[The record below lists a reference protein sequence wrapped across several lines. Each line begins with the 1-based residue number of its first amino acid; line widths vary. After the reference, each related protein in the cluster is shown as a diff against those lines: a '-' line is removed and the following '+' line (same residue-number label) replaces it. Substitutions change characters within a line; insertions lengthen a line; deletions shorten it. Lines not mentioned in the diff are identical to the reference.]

1 MKQLNLL
8 FLLLTW
14 LSLSGIAYSGNYK
27 SESGLITDEMRTKLQ
42 SKLLET
48 RLGNEYMVVVTPNDL
63 TMPNYLAEIYI
74 GAKEPCKVHIEQPA
88 GEGHIA
94 SYDIL
99 KPYDIAVHR
108 MSSQKYEIRGKEE
121 KPENLPLR
129 IYSDK
134 EIMVY
139 FGTHASTTAEGYM
152 ALPVNVLGKHYVHCS
167 FTSNKEGNDDKH
179 TGFIIGAISDNTNV
193 AVKLRGR
200 NLAPTSGC
208 VTDGAGHKIGDNF
221 MLRLDEWQ
229 AINVWD
235 KIQGADIAP
244 GVCDFT
250 GSTIT
255 SDKPIAVF
263 SHHERTDIPRG
274 ARNRDC
280 LAEQL
285 LPVNLWGKEFVSVQL
300 KSRDLTGTVSDV
312 KPPLFV
318 GDYFRVVASEPDTR
332 LDVTWWDPR
341 TGDEIKSLKNQPL
354 NPDGDWWDYNPTL
367 VYPRPAGIFG
377 IQGIASFR
385 ANKPIQVMQYCY
397 STGFG
402 IDGPFDPLMVLVPPI
417 EQYGY
422 ETVFQTSSYADME
435 EHNFTILAK
444 GDTNNTTRNEEL
456 LSTITIS
463 EKGGKFESIKDK
475 DKNFLTNR
483 IPTTEYFYSTL
494 PRNGASSYAVK
505 AQTKVAG
512 YIYGFGKVISYGW
525 TASMALVETSE
536 KDTLCPEVH
545 HVSGCYR
552 DQNNYLDGLPDRIG
566 QQGRYKFVS
575 FYADTTNY
583 PAADEFAVPQVDLG
597 LSYAPRFLIPDGL
610 SDEELEKFDNIEIS
624 RYVYIKPRQAPTADW
639 LSREPVYQGA
649 VEFTVLDMYKDALGF
664 VEYRDRA
671 GNITLD
677 TLVYIA
683 DKLEWRD
690 ASSVKVEELNFG
702 SKTVGGTYT
711 LSVRLHNVSKK
722 EVTISEI
729 FLSGANPVYSLTKGV
744 SGLPLTLGPDQSEE
758 IEVTY
763 IPKVGG
769 TVIDSIMVYTDCL
782 KFSIPIYGGS
792 GIAKIDI
799 TDIDF
804 GQVLVGTKTF
814 MDVKNSQASLQITNK
829 GSVEL
834 VVTDYRWEDPQDATT
849 GPFFYEPNP
858 VGSEPTPSS
867 PIKVAAGDKSDLI
880 RRFAF
885 LPDKIG
891 PFEVKL
897 YFESNAA
904 GLDLDPNRKD
914 YAILRGYG
922 IQPGPK
928 VTSYDWGERRVK
940 TLNDWDIELTNDGNA
955 KLTIKEISNV
965 LDNWNV
971 DVNGDL
977 VSPDGS
983 YRVFNVSQYEGKE
996 VYPSSGSDEP
1006 KLIRIRVNFSPQ
1018 SEYTPI
1024 GLSPTNVKFYI
1035 NFEKEYGI
1043 SDNTIYSSLSGKGIL
1058 PKISVSGY
1066 KFPATKK
1073 NEECSEVGSLVIRNT
1088 SESSKLHIKSVR
1100 FLGGQQETDFTLT
1113 PVLNNHDGTDI
1124 GIKDS
1129 IVYKVRF
1136 KPLSTAPPARI
1147 ARVLIDNDATVG
1159 PEEFPIITTDTLLE
1173 GIAFDEGVD
1182 CNPIDYGTVS
1192 RCAEEVLDIVVVN
1205 ESTTNYLDIIN
1216 ITIPDEYKDIFV
1228 IDNSSY
1234 ENKQVPPNSTLTVP
1248 VRLIA
1253 SAYSDEGDIIT
1264 KYTLETNLGIEEREV
1279 HVRILVLPFELSM
1292 ERREHQTPGTI
1303 IDFPVNIK
1311 ISDADKSFTYSNANL
1326 TSFKIVFKLDPKAAR
1341 VTGATGSWQYNVS
1354 TDLDA
1359 GTVTVTGQGSAWQTD
1374 GLFFSLKLQILVSS
1388 DNDFEV
1394 SFESISFNER
1404 DICVSTTNK
1413 PGSVQYTICAEDLRG
1428 IVIGANN
1435 FYIDNITPNPYRGG
1449 DLHLSYS
1456 LGFDVDVAI
1465 KLYDASGKTVK
1476 TLVDGNKK
1484 GGVHNISVNL
1494 DDLGSGAYTI
1504 IMKSGP
1510 YEHMQRLIIVK

>member
-1 MKQLNLL
+1 
-8 FLLLTW
+8 
-14 LSLSGIAYSGNYK
+14 
-27 SESGLITDEMRTKLQ
+27 
-42 SKLLET
+42 
-48 RLGNEYMVVVTPNDL
+48 
-63 TMPNYLAEIYI
+63 
-74 GAKEPCKVHIEQPA
+74 
-88 GEGHIA
+88 
-94 SYDIL
+94 
-99 KPYDIAVHR
+99 
-108 MSSQKYEIRGKEE
+108 
-121 KPENLPLR
+121 
-129 IYSDK
+129 
-134 EIMVY
+134 
-139 FGTHASTTAEGYM
+139 
-152 ALPVNVLGKHYVHCS
+152 
-167 FTSNKEGNDDKH
+167 
-179 TGFIIGAISDNTNV
+179 
-193 AVKLRGR
+193 
-200 NLAPTSGC
+200 
-208 VTDGAGHKIGDNF
+208 
-221 MLRLDEWQ
+221 
-229 AINVWD
+229 VWD
-235 KIQGADIAP
+235 EIEDADIVR

-263 SHHERTDIPRG
+263 SHHERTSIPLG
-274 ARNRDC
+274 GSRDC

-300 KSRDLTGTVSDV
+300 KSRGLIGNDPDV
-312 KPPLFV
+312 HPPLFV

-341 TGDEIKSLKNQPL
+341 TGDVIKSLQNQPL
-354 NPDGDWWDYNPTL
+354 NPDGDWWDYNPNL
-367 VYPRPAGIFG
+367 VLPRPAGVFSV
-377 IQGIASFR
+377 QGVASFR
-385 ANKPIQVMQYCY
+385 ANKPVQVMQYCY
-397 STGFG
+397 STEFG
-402 IDGPFDPLMVLVPPI
+402 MAGPFDPLMVLVPPI

-422 ETVFQTSSYADME
+422 ETVFQTSSYVGME

-444 GDTNNTTRNEEL
+444 GDTSDIVKNEEL
-456 LSTITIS
+456 LSTVTIS
-463 EKGGKFESIKDK
+463 EKGGNFERIKDK
-475 DKNFLTNR
+475 DEKFITNR
-483 IPTTEYFYSTL
+483 IPTTEYYYSTL
-494 PRNGASSYAVK
+494 PRNAASSYAVK
-505 AQTKVAG
+505 AQTKVAA
-512 YIYGFGKVISYGW
+512 YIYGFGYAISYGW
-525 TASMALVETSE
+525 VASMALIETSE

-552 DQNNYLDGLPDRIG
+552 DQDNYLDGLPDRIG

-575 FYADTTNY
+575 FYADSTNY
-583 PAADEFAVPQVDLG
+583 PSPDEFHDPQVDLG
-597 LSYAPRFLIPDGL
+597 LSYAPRFLIP
-610 SDEELEKFDNIEIS
+610 EELSEEEQAKFDNIEIT

-639 LSREPVYQGA
+639 FYREPIHEGA

-677 TLVYIA
+677 TLIYIA

-690 ASSVKVEELNFG
+690 ASSVKLDELNFG
-702 SKTVGGTYT
+702 SKTIGGTYT
-711 LSVRLHNVSKK
+711 LSVRLHNVSQK

-758 IEVTY
+758 IEITY
-763 IPKVGG
+763 IPEVAV

-782 KFSIPIYGGS
+782 KFSIPLYGGS
-792 GIAKIDI
+792 GIAKIEV

-804 GQVLVGTKTF
+804 GQVLVGNKT
-814 MDVKNSQASLQITNK
+814 NTQTYLQISNK
-829 GSVEL
+829 GSEEL
-834 VVTDYRWEDPQDATT
+834 IVTGYRWEDPQDATT

-858 VGSEPTPSS
+858 VGSEPTSSS
-867 PIKVAAGDKSDLI
+867 PLTVAAGDKSGLI

-885 LPDKIG
+885 LPDKTG

-940 TLNDWDIELTNDGNA
+940 TLNDWDIELTNDGNT
-955 KLTIKEISNV
+955 KLTIKNISNV

-996 VYPSSGSDEP
+996 VHPSSSSDEP

-1035 NFEKEYGI
+1035 NFENESGI
-1043 SDNTIYSSLSGKGIL
+1043 PDNTIYSSLSGKGIL

-1066 KFPATKK
+1066 KFPATKD
-1073 NEECSEVGSLVIRNT
+1073 NEECSEIGSLVIRNT

-1100 FLGGQQETDFTLT
+1100 FLGGQQESDFTLT
-1113 PVLNNHDGTDI
+1113 PVLNSHDGTDI

-1129 IVYKVRF
+1129 IVYEVRF

-1182 CNPIDYGTVS
+1182 CNPIDYGTVT

-1248 VRLIA
+1248 LRLIA

-1311 ISDADKSFTYSNANL
+1311 ISDNDKFFTYPNANL
-1326 TSFKIVFKLDPKAAR
+1326 SSFKIVFKLDPKAAR
-1341 VTGATGSWQYNVS
+1341 VTGVTGPWQYDVK

-1359 GTVTVTGQGSAWQTD
+1359 GTVTVTGQGSVWQTD
-1374 GLFFSLKLQILVSS
+1374 GLFFSMKLQILASS
-1388 DNDFEV
+1388 NNDFEI

-1413 PGSVQYTICAEDLRG
+1413 PGSVQYTVCAEDLRG
-1428 IVIGANN
+1428 IVVGANN